1 MWPEYGHGYEY
12 SLYNYKTFEER
23 KEELIKD
30 IEKENKRRTLL
41 RSFYRNI

>member
-1 MWPEYGHGYEY
+1 MWPDYRNERSIY
-12 SLYNYKTFEER
+12 SYKTLKER

-30 IEKENKRRTLL
+30 IEKANKRRTLL

>member
-1 MWPEYGHGYEY
+1 MWPEYANKLSPYW
-12 SLYNYKTFEER
+12 YKTSR
-23 KEELIKD
+23 DKKEELIKD

>member
-1 MWPEYGHGYEY
+1 MWPEYGHERA
-12 SLYNYKTFEER
+12 LLNKFKTFKER

>member
-1 MWPEYGHGYEY
+1 MWSEYRHDCSPYW
-12 SLYNYKTFEER
+12 YKTFEER

-30 IEKENKRRTLL
+30 IEKANKRRTLL

>member
-1 MWPEYGHGYEY
+1 MWPEYGHERT
-12 SLYNYKTFEER
+12 LLNKFKTFREK